1 MIFFDDI
8 AVGDRFVSSSRT
20 IFDADIVNFAGLS
33 GDFNRL
39 HIDDSFAAA
48 SVYGRRIAHGML
60 VASIVTGL
68 RSKIDDYALIGFL
81 ETQRRFRKPTF
92 PGDTI
97 TVTYEV
103 ATCEPSR
110 SRQTMGVVSLKV
122 SVVNQKGEVVQ
133 EGSDVV
139 AVERRAP

>member
-1 MIFFDDI
+1 MLI
-8 AVGDRFVSSSRT
+8 
-20 IFDADIVNFAGLS
+20 
-33 GDFNRL
+33 
-39 HIDDSFAAA
+39 A
-48 SVYGRRIAHGML
+48 SVA
-60 VASIVTGL
+60 TGL

-97 TVTYEV
+97 TVNYEV
-103 ATCEPSR
+103 VKREPSR
-110 SRQTMGVVSLKV
+110 SRPTMGVINLAI

-139 AVERRAP
+139 AVERKAA